1 MKKTNL
7 KKTNMKKGIT
17 LIEIILAIV
26 LIAIILGV
34 TIPKLMSNSARAEIK
49 TVITSDVKS
58 IVESAG
64 TWRKSSAT
72 AAGTYLKVSGANLD
86 HTLPSNIVV
95 TANKGL
101 ILSSG
106 LKTGV
111 AVDGSNASEGT
122 GVVYYIFN
130 DTGATSSDSA
140 KDKSNEF
147 SLYADFAN
155 GSNDLNWDAKT
166 RGYAE
171 DVFTD
176 VIAEVT
182 DNPNPVKNTAY
193 STAVG
198 GVTFNCT
205 AGNSN
210 TAVCY
215 THLEVR

>member
-95 TANKGL
+95 TTAGL

-111 AVDGSNASEGT
+111 AVDGSAASEGT

-130 DTGATSSDSA
+130 DTGTNAADGNA
-140 KDKSNEF
+140 DKSNEF
-147 SLYADFAN
+147 SLYADFQG
-155 GSNDLNWDAKT
+155 GSDNLNWDDKT